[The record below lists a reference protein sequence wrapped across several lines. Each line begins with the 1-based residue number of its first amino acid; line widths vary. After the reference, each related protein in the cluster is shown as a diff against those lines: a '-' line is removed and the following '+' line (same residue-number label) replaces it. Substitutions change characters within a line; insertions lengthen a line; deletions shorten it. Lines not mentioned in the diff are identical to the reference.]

1 LWPEHY
7 LYVAFVV
14 SVALW
19 IEYVTEI
26 SLQSGYDERHQIT
39 DLKRLKLS
47 KNAAAYRV

>member
-1 LWPEHY
+1 
-7 LYVAFVV
+7 VAFVV

-26 SLQSGYDERHQIT
+26 SLQYDERHQNT